1 MSSGLKLGLGREE
14 EDEDG
19 ESCRLGLGLCFVSC
33 PRVLVGPDQLRGRL
47 NYLSIFKL
55 NFLIHLTIFQN
66 SLVLSMTKSDIFQLA
81 F

>member
-47 NYLSIFKL
+47 NYLSIKTSFFKPFDGFF
-55 NFLIHLTIFQN
+55 FLRHKLELVS
-66 SLVLSMTKSDIFQLA
+66 SLIE
-81 F
+81 